1 LVIDAGTGLSRL
13 VENAEL
19 LEGVRT
25 LDIVLTHFHLD
36 HVVGLAY
43 LPALPLSEPP
53 RIHGPG
59 KRLYGVPTGE
69 ILGRLLGPPLFALDV
84 PELASGVEEIG
95 EGDCAAGP
103 FELRGR
109 IQRRHNDPTLALRL
123 DDALTYCTDT
133 AYDPGNIDFA
143 KGSRV
148 LCHEAWYSE
157 DAPREESTHS
167 SSRQAAEVAREA
179 EVERLVLIHIRPGA
193 DESPLE
199 AEAGSVFARS
209 MVGADLVS
217 L

>member
-1 LVIDAGTGLSRL
+1 MTEIRLLGSGGWIPTSTRATCCTLVRREEHALVIDAGTGLSRL

-84 PELASGVEEIG
+84 PELASGVEEIR

-109 IQRRHNDPTLALRL
+109 IQRRHNDPT
-123 DDALTYCTDT
+123 
-133 AYDPGNIDFA
+133 
-143 KGSRV
+143 
-148 LCHEAWYSE
+148 
-157 DAPREESTHS
+157 
-167 SSRQAAEVAREA
+167 
-179 EVERLVLIHIRPGA
+179 
-193 DESPLE
+193 
-199 AEAGSVFARS
+199 
-209 MVGADLVS
+209 
-217 L
+217 